1 MAVGLSFSRGPPG
14 SGSPVNVLRGRRR
27 ECAVLEQLLDGV
39 RTGQSASLVI
49 RGEPGVGK
57 SALLGHMIDAA
68 SGFHVERAVGVESE
82 IELPYAGLH
91 QLCGRMLGRLEHL
104 PEPQRAAIGTA
115 FGLNAGVPPDRF
127 LVGLAALTLLSEAAG
142 DRPLLCVVDDAQW
155 LDRAS
160 LETLVFVA
168 RRLLAESIA
177 LVFATREPKDDI
189 AGLPELVVEGLR
201 EGDARA
207 LLASVVKGPLDEHVR
222 DRIVAETR
230 GNPLA
235 LLELPRNLSAAAF
248 AGGFAL
254 PDEPLTGQIE
264 ASYRERYKQLPP
276 DTRRLLLTAAS
287 DPVGDAGLLWR
298 AAAALHIGAE
308 AAAPAVE
315 GGLVTIAG
323 RVTFSHPLVRSA
335 VYHGASAS
343 ERRATHRAL
352 AEATD
357 QLLDPDR
364 RSWHLAQASLGPD
377 EDVARELER
386 SADRARAR
394 GGLAAAAAFLQR
406 STALTVEPPQRTR
419 RALEAAQASYEAGA
433 AEAAIELLGIAEL
446 GPIDELQRARAE
458 RLRARLAF
466 AQRRGGDA
474 PPLLLRAA
482 RRLEPLD
489 PALATETY
497 VEALGAALT
506 TGRRDSLEQAA
517 DALRVA
523 PTSVPPSPSQLL
535 MTGQALLITEGRAT
549 AIPALKQALNAFLRV
564 EPASEADIQGLPF
577 AVSVAIWLWDDEGFL
592 LLSDRNL
599 QLARE
604 TGALTR
610 LPQALEMQAACQVDA
625 GEFASAQELL
635 DEATAITD
643 AVGTAPIVDGALLL
657 AGWRGDEAAAL
668 ERIQDSVRDAT
679 DRGEESTITLAEY
692 ARALL
697 FSGLGRHEEA
707 LLAAQRSCDH
717 HPAKAYAKALVE
729 MIEAASRSGKPE
741 VGQEA
746 LAQLSEG
753 TSLCATDWALGL
765 EARSRALLSVGDMAE
780 RGYLEAIERLGRT
793 RVRTELGRTHLLYGE
808 WLRRGGRR
816 LDARAQLRTAHDMF
830 TAMGAQAFAVRA
842 AHELVATGGTARR
855 RSPGAHA
862 DLTPQEAY
870 VARLAREG
878 LTNPEIGSRLFISPR
893 TVEYHLHNVFMKL
906 GVSSRSHLKDVLAK
920 GDRYSLPAR

>member
-1 MAVGLSFSRGPPG
+1 MT
-14 SGSPVNVLRGRRR
+14 VLRGRRR
-27 ECAVLEQLLDGV
+27 ECAALRQLLDDV
-39 RTGQSASLVI
+39 RAGQGTSLVI

-57 SALLGHMIDAA
+57 SALLGYMIESA
-68 SGFHVERAVGVESE
+68 SGFRVERAVGVESE

-91 QLCGRMLGRLEHL
+91 QLCGRMLSQLEHL

-115 FGLNAGVPPDRF
+115 FGMNFGVPHDRF
-127 LVGLAALTLLSEAAG
+127 LVGLAALTLLSEAAA

-160 LETLVFVA
+160 LETLAFVA

-177 LVFATREPKDDI
+177 LVFATRGPKDEI
-189 AGLPELVVEGLR
+189 PGLADFVVEGLN

-207 LLASVVKGPLDEHVR
+207 FLASVVRGPLDEHVR
-222 DRIVAETR
+222 DRIVAETH

-235 LLELPRNLSAAAF
+235 LLELPRGLLAGEL
-248 AGGFAL
+248 AGGFVL
-254 PDEPLTGQIE
+254 PNEPLSGQIE
-264 ASYRERYKQLPP
+264 ASFRKRYEQLPP
-276 DTRRLLLTAAS
+276 DARRLVLTAAA

-298 AAAALHIGAE
+298 AAAALNVGAE

-315 GGLVTIAG
+315 AGLLTIGG
-323 RVTFSHPLVRSA
+323 RVAFSHPLVRSA
-335 VYHGASAS
+335 VYHGAPPS
-343 ERRATHRAL
+343 ERRAAHRAL
-352 AEATD
+352 AEATS
-357 QLLDPDR
+357 QQFDPDR
-364 RSWHLAQASLGPD
+364 RSWHLAQASVGPD
-377 EDVARELER
+377 EDVARDLER

-406 STALTVEPPQRTR
+406 STALTVDLARRTG

-433 AEAAIELLGIAEL
+433 ADAALDLLGTAEL
-446 GPIDELQRARAE
+446 GPIDELQLARAE

-489 PALATETY
+489 AALAVETY

-517 DALRVA
+517 DALRAA
-523 PTSVPPSPSQLL
+523 PASVPPSPSRLL
-535 MTGQALLITEGRAT
+535 MTGQALLITEGRAI
-549 AIPALKQALNAFLRV
+549 AIPVLKQALSAFRV
-564 EPASEADIQGLPF
+564 EPTSEGDMQGLPF
-577 AVSVAIWLWDDEGFL
+577 AVSVAIWLWDDESFHQ
-592 LLSDRNL
+592 LSGRNL
-599 QLARE
+599 QLARDA
-604 TGALTR
+604 GALTL

-625 GEFASAQELL
+625 GEFDAAQELL

-643 AVGTAPIVDGALLL
+643 AVRTAPTVDGALLL

-668 ERIQDSVRDAT
+668 ELIQDSVRDAT
-679 DRGEESTITLAEY
+679 ERGEESTITLAEY

-697 FSGLGRHEEA
+697 FSGLSRHEEA

-729 MIEAASRSGKPE
+729 MIEAAARSGRPD

-746 LAQLSEG
+746 LTQLSEG
-753 TSLCATDWALGL
+753 TSLSATDWALGL
-765 EARSRALLSVGDMAE
+765 EARARALLSDDDMAE
-780 RGYLEAIERLGRT
+780 RGYLEAVERLGRT

-808 WLRRGGRR
+808 WLRRAGRR

-830 TAMGAQAFAVRA
+830 TAMGAQAFALRA
-842 AHELVATGGTARR
+842 AHELVATGGTARK
-855 RSPGAHA
+855 RSPEAHA
-862 DLTPQEAY
+862 DLTAQETY

-878 LTNPEIGSRLFISPR
+878 LTNPEIGTRLFISPR
-893 TVEYHLHNVFMKL
+893 TVEYHLHNIFMKL
-906 GVSSRSHLKDVLAK
+906 GIRSRSQLKQVSAK
-920 GDRYSLPAR
+920 RDHYTAQSR